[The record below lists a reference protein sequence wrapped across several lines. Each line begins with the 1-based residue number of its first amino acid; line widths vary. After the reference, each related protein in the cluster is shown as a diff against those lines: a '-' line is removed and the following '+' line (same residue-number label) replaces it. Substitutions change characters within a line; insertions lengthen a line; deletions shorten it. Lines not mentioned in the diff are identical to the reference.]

1 MWLIII
7 KAFFKN
13 LAEKGNVAI
22 YNFIKTMRE
31 YCFKKRKEE
40 NISYPMILGGF
51 LISISS
57 LILLF
62 LTFYEKYK

>member
-1 MWLIII
+1 MWLTII
-7 KAFFKN
+7 KSFFKN
-13 LAEKGNVAI
+13 LAEKGKAI
-22 YNFIKTMRE
+22 ESIIKTMRE
-31 YCFKKRKEE
+31 YPFKKSKEAKP
-40 NISYPMILGGF
+40 SYPMILGGF

>member
-7 KAFFKN
+7 KTSFKN
-13 LAEKGNVAI
+13 LAEKGNAAI
-22 YNFIKTMRE
+22 ENIIKTMRE
-31 YCFKKRKEE
+31 YPFKKRKEE
-40 NISYPMILGGF
+40 NLSYPMILGGF